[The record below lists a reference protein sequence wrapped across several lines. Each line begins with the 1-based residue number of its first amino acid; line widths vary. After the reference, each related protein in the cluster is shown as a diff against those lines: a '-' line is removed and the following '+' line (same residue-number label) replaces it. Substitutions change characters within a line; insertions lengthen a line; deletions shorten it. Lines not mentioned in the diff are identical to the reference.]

1 MEKCKCSVKVNNL
14 CVKRGGQTVLNNV
27 SFTANHGETLALI
40 GQNGAGKTTLLKAI
54 LGNVDYTGTIN
65 FFDSEN
71 KNIVYPKI
79 GYVPQRLS
87 FERNTP
93 MTVLDLFCANFSG
106 LPVWFGHSKKAK
118 NKAIEILEKVDAQK
132 NINKPIG
139 SLSGGELQRV
149 LLAFALEPRPDI
161 LLLDEPVSAVDRK
174 GISRFYS
181 LIESMREDFHMP
193 VILVSHDLGHV
204 AKYATSYALISSSV
218 VEMGSAKELY
228 KSEKVREVFGL
239 NIDGGEKIWK

>member
-1 MEKCKCSVKVNNL
+1 MEKCKCSVQVNNL
-14 CVKRGGQTVLNNV
+14 SVKRGGQEVLNNV

-54 LGNVDYTGTIN
+54 LGNVEYTGTIK
-65 FFDSEN
+65 FFNSEN
-71 KNIVYPKI
+71 KNIIHPKI

-87 FERNTP
+87 FDRNTP
-93 MTVLDLFCANFSG
+93 MTVLDLFCANFSNM
-106 LPVWFGHSKKAK
+106 PVWFGHSKKIK
-118 NKAIEILEKVDAQK
+118 KKAFEILEKVDAHK
-132 NINKPIG
+132 NLDKPIG
-139 SLSGGELQRV
+139 RLSGGELQRV

-174 GISRFYS
+174 GIGKFYS

-204 AKYATSYALISSSV
+204 EKYATSYALISSTV
-218 VEMGSAKELY
+218 VEMGAAKDLH
-228 KSEKVREVFGL
+228 KSGKVREAFGL
-239 NIDGGEKIWK
+239 NIDGGEAVWK

>member
-14 CVKRGGQTVLNNV
+14 CVRCGGQTVLKGV

-40 GQNGAGKTTLLKAI
+40 GQNGAGKTTLLKAL
-54 LGNVDYTGTIN
+54 LGNADYSGTVK
-65 FFDSEN
+65 FFNSEN
-71 KNIVYPKI
+71 KSIVNPKI

-87 FERNTP
+87 FDKNTP
-93 MTVLDLFCANFSG
+93 MTVFDLFCANFSNM
-106 LPVWFGHSKKAK
+106 PVWFWRSRKIK
-118 NKAIEILEKVDAQK
+118 NKVAEILDKVDAQK

-139 SLSGGELQRV
+139 KLSGGELQRV

-174 GISRFYS
+174 GISKFYS

-204 AKYATSYALISSSV
+204 AKYATSYVLINSGI
-218 VEMGSAKELY
+218 VEMGNAKDLQR
-228 KSEKVREVFGL
+228 SEKVREAFGL
-239 NIDGGEKIWK
+239 SIDGGETIWK